1 MKISFGSGFR
11 QVFQLAKQ
19 ACATKIGQ
27 KYQEKLMLMKT
38 HEKLDN
44 KNQRGSESVVYFKV
58 LINLSN

>member
-11 QVFQLAKQ
+11 QVFQQAKQ
-19 ACATKIGQ
+19 AYATKKWTKILV
-27 KYQEKLMLMKT
+27 KIDAHEA

-58 LINLSN
+58 LIKLSN

>member
-1 MKISFGSGFR
+1 MLPKN
-11 QVFQLAKQ
+11 
-19 ACATKIGQ
+19 GQ
-27 KYQEKLMLMKT
+27 KYQGKLMLMKT